1 MSGGPVTIHP
11 VVLCGGSG
19 SRLWPMSRQMFPK
32 QFLPLAGDRT
42 MLQEALARVAGPT
55 FAAPIVV
62 ANAEH
67 RFIIAEQLRLAKVTA
82 EAIILEPSGRN
93 TAPAAGIAA
102 LAALAIDADALVLV
116 MPSDHVIL
124 DDDAFLAAIEAASVA
139 ARAGALVTF
148 GIAPTYP
155 ETGYGYIRAS
165 TGLDGAAGVLR
176 VERFV
181 EKPDKATAEA
191 YLAEGGYYW
200 NAGIFLFSASAFLSE
215 LERLR
220 PNILVA
226 CQDALAKGKSHGDF
240 VMLDAQSFAAC
251 AAESID
257 YAVMEHTDR
266 AAVVPVS
273 MGWNDVGAW
282 PALWDLGKR
291 DGAGNVVHGDVMLH
305 DAHDCYVRSEQ
316 GVLTA
321 VVGVEDIVVVV
332 TDDAVLVTS
341 RSRAQDVKIIV
352 DRLKSEG
359 RPQHLFHSIVYRPW
373 GSFRSIDLGP
383 RFQVKQITVNPGA
396 NLSLQMHHHR
406 AEHWIVVEGTAK
418 VTRGDETTLLHENQ
432 STYIPLG
439 VVHRLENPGKLPLRV
454 IEVQSGS
461 YLGEDDIV
469 RLEDSFGRF

>member
-1 MSGGPVTIHP
+1 MKGAVGTIYP

-32 QFLPLAGDRT
+32 QFLPLVGDRT
-42 MLQEALARVAGPT
+42 MLQDALARVAGPT
-55 FAAPIVV
+55 FGSPIVV
-62 ANAEH
+62 ANEEH
-67 RFIIAEQLRLAKVTA
+67 RFIIAEQLRLEKVTA
-82 EAIILEPSGRN
+82 GAIILEPFGRN
-93 TAPAAGIAA
+93 TAPAACAAA
-102 LAALAIDADALVLV
+102 LAAISIDPDALMLV
-116 MPSDHVIL
+116 MPSDHVIQ
-124 DDDAFLAAIEAASVA
+124 DGVAFLSAINAAAVA
-139 ARAGALVTF
+139 ARTGALVTF
-148 GIAPTYP
+148 GISPTYP
-155 ETGYGYIRAS
+155 ETGYGYIHA
-165 TGLDGAAGVLR
+165 GLNLDDAKGVLK
-176 VERFV
+176 VDRFV
-181 EKPDKATAEA
+181 EKPNKATAEA

-200 NAGIFLFSASAFLSE
+200 NAGIFLFSAATLLAE

-220 PNILVA
+220 PDILAA
-226 CQDALAKGKSHGDF
+226 CRAALTSAKVHGDF
-240 VMLDAQSFAAC
+240 IHLDADAFGNCPS
-251 AAESID
+251 ESID

-282 PALWDLGKR
+282 PALWDLGER

-305 DAHDCYVRSEQ
+305 EARDCYVRSEE

-321 VVGVEDIVVVV
+321 LVGVEDVVVVV
-332 TDDAVLVTS
+332 TDDAVLVS
-341 RSRAQDVKIIV
+341 SKSRAQDVKIIV
-352 DRLKSEG
+352 DRLKSEA
-359 RPQHLFHSIVYRPW
+359 RPQHLFHTIVYRPW

-396 NLSLQMHHHR
+396 KLSLQMHHHR

-418 VTRGDETTLLHENQ
+418 VTRGDETVLLHENQ